1 MSQNREVNICSDCGY
16 VTVLIA
22 RNHFSSH
29 MCRYTHTQH
38 RKNIKMTPDAQ
49 FTWSSTGV
57 IVACK
62 RFERNEK
69 QTQTRTADSCL
80 HNTIDQGITAS
91 MWWSACD
98 VRCWCWWMGI
108 GMRIMSTACQSFP
121 ANRSLDCRKFIRAQA
136 TWRFCATWS
145 NLRGRLS
152 KKISGRSGFFRV
164 VVSKIGSNQDV
175 YNLSFTPTK
184 FWIVIKIAS

>member
-98 VRCWCWWMGI
+98 VRCSMLMLMNG
-108 GMRIMSTACQSFP
+108 
-121 ANRSLDCRKFIRAQA
+121 NRNEDHVNRMPIISSEQISWLPKIHKSSSHMAILCYVIEFERSIVQK
-136 TWRFCATWS
+136 
-145 NLRGRLS
+145 NLRQIRFF
-152 KKISGRSGFFRV
+152 SGCC
-164 VVSKIGSNQDV
+164 
-175 YNLSFTPTK
+175 
-184 FWIVIKIAS
+184 